1 MAIEGLER
9 FEPGVEQPADFSR
22 FWAMTV
28 AELQE
33 IAPETAVAS
42 EKITADGLRLAQIRF
57 TSLGGVR
64 VRGYLLRTSQSQSP
78 RPLIVHAHGYNDRF
92 QVMHEWARR
101 GFNVCGFDAR
111 GFGRSAAAVAI
122 VPEGYVLTGIES
134 PDTSILRGAVTD
146 FLQALRA
153 ARELLGEQ
161 VSSVNFYGFSFGGAL
176 ALMAAALS
184 REPDFVVVGQ
194 PTFGWHDE
202 RHRLARAGSALEV
215 KQYITQFPWRRD
227 AVLSTLAYFDT
238 LHFAPLVNAPTL
250 FGVGLDDAVVP
261 SRTVLA
267 VVNRIRRW
275 LEVRLLPVSHSTD
288 AREALWQQF
297 HEEWLGYIAAGTP
310 ADFGTAS
317 RQVRALAA

>member
-1 MAIEGLER
+1 
-9 FEPGVEQPADFSR
+9 
-22 FWAMTV
+22 
-28 AELQE
+28 
-33 IAPETAVAS
+33 
-42 EKITADGLRLAQIRF
+42 
-57 TSLGGVR
+57 
-64 VRGYLLRTSQSQSP
+64 
-78 RPLIVHAHGYNDRF
+78 
-92 QVMHEWARR
+92 
-101 GFNVCGFDAR
+101 
-111 GFGRSAAAVAI
+111 
-122 VPEGYVLTGIES
+122 
-134 PDTSILRGAVTD
+134 
-146 FLQALRA
+146 
-153 ARELLGEQ
+153 
-161 VSSVNFYGFSFGGAL
+161 
-176 ALMAAALS
+176 
-184 REPDFVVVGQ
+184 
-194 PTFGWHDE
+194 
-202 RHRLARAGSALEV
+202 V

-317 RQVRALAA
+317 RQVGRTGSLTARGGIRRRCDTPSPGHRGTEPARRRDAALLALVRGNTRRPDSGSGTAPCGSPGTCHR